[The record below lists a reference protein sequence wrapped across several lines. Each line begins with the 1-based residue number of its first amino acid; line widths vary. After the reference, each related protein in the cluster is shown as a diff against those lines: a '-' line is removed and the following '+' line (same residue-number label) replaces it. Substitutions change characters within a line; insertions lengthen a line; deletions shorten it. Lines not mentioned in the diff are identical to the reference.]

1 MLVDF
6 TYKRSK
12 AFTAATVSW
21 KGSWSDKRTR
31 SEFEGLAAWLA
42 QRKVRA
48 GRWIFLESS
57 DAKTFVV
64 GIEVLG
70 RVQGEGGVR
79 LRKFPATT
87 VASVTF
93 DPDAISPR
101 VVYHGVTDWLRS
113 QKRDHEIKGV
123 GAYRELYSG
132 NPWKDA
138 KAWASAEVQVIV
150 KK

>member
-1 MLVDF
+1 MTVDF
-6 TYKRSK
+6 VYKKAK

-21 KGSWSDKRTR
+21 KGTWSDKRTR

-42 QRKVRA
+42 KRKVRM
-48 GRWIFLESS
+48 GRWIFLESN

-70 RVQGEGGVR
+70 KVRGEGGVR
-79 LRKFPATT
+79 LRSFPAST
-87 VASVTF
+87 VASITF
-93 DPDAISPR
+93 DPDTIEPR
-101 VVYHGVTDWLRS
+101 VVYHGVTDWLRW
-113 QKRDHEIKGV
+113 QKKQKEIKSV
-123 GAYRELYSG
+123 GTYRELYPG

-138 KAWASAEVQVIV
+138 KAWASAEVQVTV